1 MKGLTYKLPCSRN
14 LWQFTNYNTF
24 LRERD
29 TDTLY
34 YIRTK
39 MRFLLFAVREFAIF
53 SFYTMC
59 KFPVDFL
66 PCLGQLQAPVV
77 E

>member
-53 SFYTMC
+53 SLLYH
-59 KFPVDFL
+59 VQI
-66 PCLGQLQAPVV
+66 PCRFSSLHL
-77 E
+77 